1 MILYVIQQF
10 AMETHHFEK
19 REVIELN
26 GFIFIFFLNV
36 SLSTADF
43 DYGPTPRLA
52 RGALKTW

>member
-1 MILYVIQQF
+1 MLYFFPRGFRIY
-10 AMETHHFEK
+10 HFEK

-26 GFIFIFFLNV
+26 KWIYING